1 MTLIRSAILAGG
13 QARRFDGRPKGLEEV
28 GGARVVDRLAAL
40 LADVLGAPPLLI
52 ANDPGAPAWGTGLRV
67 VTDVRPGCGTLGGLY
82 TAVREAPAPV
92 VCVAWDMPFV
102 TAGLVAALAEGLAG
116 ADVVIP
122 ASGGPRGVEP
132 LCAGYGPA
140 CLDPM
145 ADAMDRGDFRAIAFH
160 PQVRV
165 RRLDLEALPAAA
177 LPPAGVDPFF
187 NVNTPEDLRE
197 ARAQWPLFA
206 SSPSSAGRTPGRRP

>member
-1 MTLIRSAILAGG
+1 MTAIRGAILAGG
-13 QARRFDGRPKGLEEV
+13 RASRFGGRPKGLEEV

-40 LADVLGAPPLLI
+40 LAEVLGSPPLLV
-52 ANDPGAPAWGTGLRV
+52 ANDPGAAAWGTGLRV
-67 VTDVRPGCGTLGGLY
+67 VPDARPECGTLGGLY
-82 TAVREAPAPV
+82 TAVREAAPV

-102 TAGLVAALAEGLAG
+102 TAGLVAALADGLAA
-116 ADVVIP
+116 ADVAIP

-132 LCAGYGPA
+132 LCAAYGPA
-140 CLDPM
+140 CLGPM
-145 ADAMDRGDFRAIAFH
+145 AGAIDRGDFRAIAFH

-165 RRLDLEALPAAA
+165 RRLDLDALPAAA

-197 ARAQWPLFA
+197 ARALWPLFA

>member
-1 MTLIRSAILAGG
+1 LTAIRGAILAGG
-13 QARRFDGRPKGLEEV
+13 LASRFGGRPKGLEEV
-28 GGARVVDRLAAL
+28 GGVRVVDRLAAL
-40 LADVLGAPPLLI
+40 LEATLGAAPILV
-52 ANDPGAPAWGTGLRV
+52 ANDPAAGEGTGLRV
-67 VTDVRPGCGTLGGLY
+67 VGDARPGTGTLGGLY
-82 TAVREAPAPV
+82 TAVVEAPAPV

-102 TAGLVAALAEGLAG
+102 TAGLVEALAVGLAT
-116 ADVVIP
+116 ADVAIP

-132 LCAGYGPA
+132 LCAAYGPA
-140 CLDPM
+140 CLGPM
-145 ADAMDRGDFRAIAFH
+145 AEALDRGDYRAIAFH

-187 NVNTPEDLRE
+187 NVNTPDDLRE
-197 ARAQWPLFA
+197 ARALWPLFA

>member
-1 MTLIRSAILAGG
+1 MTSPQGAILAGG
-13 QARRFDGRPKGLEEV
+13 LARRFGGRPKGLEEV
-28 GGARVVDRLAAL
+28 GGARVADRLAAL
-40 LADVLGAPPLLI
+40 LTAVLGAPPILV
-52 ANDPGAPAWGTGLRV
+52 ANDPAAGDWGTGLRV
-67 VTDVRPGCGTLGGLY
+67 VPDARPDCGTLGGLY

-102 TAGLVAALAEGLAG
+102 TAGLVEALAEGLAG

-132 LCAGYGPA
+132 LCAAYGPA
-140 CLDPM
+140 CLGPM
-145 ADAMDRGDFRAIAFH
+145 ADALDRGDYRAIAFH

-165 RRLDLEALPAAA
+165 RRLDLAALPAAA

-197 ARAQWPLFA
+197 ARALWPLFA
-206 SSPSSAGRTPGRRP
+206 SSPSSAARTPGRRP